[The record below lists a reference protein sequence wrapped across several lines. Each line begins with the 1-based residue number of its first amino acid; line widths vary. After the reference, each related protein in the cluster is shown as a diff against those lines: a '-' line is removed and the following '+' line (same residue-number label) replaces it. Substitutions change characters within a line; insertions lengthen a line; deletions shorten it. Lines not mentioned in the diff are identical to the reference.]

1 VVGLVNADHEYRGGL
16 SDDEEF
22 GNHFFVAEQLE
33 GGQEAHDAFGILGGS
48 VQNFV

>member
-1 VVGLVNADHEYRGGL
+1 MVGLVNADHEYRGGL